1 MTSVVRHTHA
11 RGSGAIGAPV
21 GSDLRVAPSQET
33 HATLASV
40 RLRVLSAHS
49 ASIEVGRRG
58 LGDVD
63 DAWRLLG
70 LVGGGDGDHLL
81 AALDQRTAV
90 EVGHL
95 GVGVGVGVVG

>member
-1 MTSVVRHTHA
+1 MPAHTRLGRSRGPGGVRPKGRALA
-11 RGSGAIGAPV
+11 RDPCDSGVGA
-21 GSDLRVAPSQET
+21 
-33 HATLASV
+33 LASAV
-40 RLRVLSAHS
+40 PS
-49 ASIEVGRRG
+49 ASIEVRRRG

-81 AALDQRTAV
+81 AALDQRAAV

-95 GVGVGVGVVG
+95 GVGVGVRVVG